1 MLHTQHN
8 ISMKNFYFE
17 LTQMPLFAGIHP
29 EEIPDLL
36 LCTHARRLSY
46 HKDEIILDE
55 GSIVT
60 EFGIMI
66 SGRGRAMKVDESG
79 RIVTI
84 TLLKKGSEIGAI
96 LASSNDHR
104 SPVSVQALEDA
115 EVLKIP
121 FARVLSRCERGCASH
136 DQLLKNYIGIIAE
149 KGLELHERLTCLL
162 KPSVREKVLAYLSKT
177 ASDAGS
183 RDFCVPF
190 DRSGMAEYLN
200 VERSALS
207 RELSAMKEDGLIDFH
222 KNFFRLL

>member
-1 MLHTQHN
+1 MDD
-8 ISMKNFYFE
+8 FFVE
-17 LTQMPLFAGIHP
+17 LSTMPLFAHIPP
-29 EEIPDLL
+29 EELPGLL

-46 HKDEIILDE
+46 GKDEMILDE
-55 GSIVT
+55 GSVVS
-60 EFGIMI
+60 EFGILL

-121 FARVLSRCERGCASH
+121 FSRVLSRCERGCTSH

-149 KGLELHERLTCLL
+149 KGLELHERLSCLL
-162 KPSVREKVLAYLSKT
+162 KPTVREKVLAYLSRAAK
-177 ASDAGS
+177 DAGT

-190 DRSGMAEYLN
+190 DRGGMAEYLN

-207 RELSAMKEDGLIDFH
+207 RELSAMKEDGLLDYH
-222 KNFFRLL
+222 KNCFRLL